1 MSKDYIKAMVGAL
14 KGKEDP
20 QLLSLAFVDSAL
32 PGFEPAERK
41 QLLKLYTQSPSG
53 YTACHDV
60 AAKVADLLGTGKAT
74 VKSGAKGVAAAIE
87 AMTTTGFVIQI
98 KYGDHSIV
106 LVSHSKGVESIEGW
120 AGSDPGEGG
129 VTVFPLYKCLTKR
142 ADEIELTAESAAGH
156 LANVLNKD
164 KKVRGAAWD
173 GISRAGLYGFESGK
187 GVRDIDVTI
196 RKLDTTGNVT
206 KKLRQKIDA
215 AKVWMAELD

>member
-20 QLLSLAFVDSAL
+20 QLLSLAFVDSTL
-32 PGFEPAERK
+32 PDLEPDERK

-60 AAKVADLLGTGKAT
+60 ASKVADLLGTGKAIS
-74 VKSGAKGVAAAIE
+74 KSGVKAVENAIVVIN
-87 AMTTTGFVIQI
+87 TKGFVIQI

-106 LVSHSKGVESIEGW
+106 LVSHNNGVESIEGW
-120 AGSDPGEGG
+120 AGNDPGAGG

-142 ADEIELTAESAAGH
+142 ADEIDLTTEAAAGH

-164 KKVRGAAWD
+164 KKIRAAAWD

-187 GVRDIDVTI
+187 GVRDFDITV
-196 RKLDTTGNVT
+196 RKLDTTANVT
-206 KKLRQKIDA
+206 KKLRAKIEA
-215 AKVWMAELD
+215 AKVWMADLD